1 MYVKQVE
8 MHGRTRIVWSR
19 DGSTHKGA
27 VDCLREKWTNQSHGS
42 SEREPISRASLSM
55 EERWRKSEDGP
66 IMETWERTSGFSKRD
81 E

>member
-1 MYVKQVE
+1 MKEHALSGVE
-8 MHGRTRIVWSR
+8 MVPPTKEQQTVSERNGPIKVM
-19 DGSTHKGA
+19 GA
-27 VDCLREKWTNQSHGS
+27 A
-42 SEREPISRASLSM
+42 REPISRASLSM